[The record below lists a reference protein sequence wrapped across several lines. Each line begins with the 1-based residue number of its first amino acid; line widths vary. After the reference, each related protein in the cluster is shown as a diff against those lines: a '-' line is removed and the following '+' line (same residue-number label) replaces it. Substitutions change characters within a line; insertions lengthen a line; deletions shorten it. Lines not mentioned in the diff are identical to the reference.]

1 MSFFVLAIITS
12 GRVNPR
18 RNSFVPFLKGE
29 DIDFEQKGNL
39 EYKPRRKTAISGIP
53 STEVANAKRKKSY
66 FHHSN
71 SNKVNRTQ
79 VKLSRVLFFPTA
91 SKPEADTWGSLEG
104 RVAGIHFGNPHR
116 SRAIGRLLRRKSSAE
131 DSQRDTDKA
140 KNKIRIRVLL
150 PRKNG
155 MILAT
160 FYSLMPMLTL
170 IALNTILSLGI
181 AGKIRSMK
189 TMGQGSGY
197 LVKPAPVFNLGIKYL
212 KKILPEKLER
222 VEQKSFQSQQFK
234 ELDFFHALLSKVG
247 FSLGGR
253 ALSFALRGLGCS
265 AGLALTVDFTL
276 RALLTYQ
283 NHMMPLGEGTSGSE
297 SPASQSDSPCLLGN
311 GFVRISTTIRLVPWE
326 RHRCGGRKSHA
337 G

>member
-1 MSFFVLAIITS
+1 MTT
-12 GRVNPR
+12 N
-18 RNSFVPFLKGE
+18 
-29 DIDFEQKGNL
+29 
-39 EYKPRRKTAISGIP
+39 GIP
-53 STEVANAKRKKSY
+53 SFPFSKAKISI
-66 FHHSN
+66 
-71 SNKVNRTQ
+71 SNKKGISSTSQGERLPSQAYHRQSQERTGIRHAKKIRSFNSIPSPANQ
-79 VKLSRVLFFPTA
+79 ANSQLPMSSESLTQRGRRAISIIPIVTRV
-91 SKPEADTWGSLEG
+91 
-104 RVAGIHFGNPHR
+104 
-116 SRAIGRLLRRKSSAE
+116 IGRLLRRKSSAE

-160 FYSLMPMLTL
+160 FYSLMPILTL

-222 VEQKSFQSQQFK
+222 VEQKSFQSQKFK

-311 GFVRISTTIRLVPWE
+311 RFGRISTTIHLVPWE